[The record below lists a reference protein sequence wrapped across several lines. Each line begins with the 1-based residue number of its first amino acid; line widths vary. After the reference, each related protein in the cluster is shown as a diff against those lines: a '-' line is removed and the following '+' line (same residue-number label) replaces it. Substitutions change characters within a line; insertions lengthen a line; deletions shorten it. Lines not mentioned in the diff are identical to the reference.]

1 MDSQP
6 EQIPKSERLSSHLPV
21 AMQLGLGLWRHSH
34 ILEFWL
40 SCSYAVTSTVSWCIQ
55 QPCPGVSFS
64 QLHTH
69 LLPIYWLLNSF
80 FLFYFDVLWAL
91 RKGGWYRRALS
102 LYSAFD
108 QLLSVC
114 INKYGMHKEA
124 SHQSWERH
132 RSLLLGPRLPPPQVV
147 ELLATGGFVFK
158 MKWNW
163 CIWYMLCEF
172 FKLLYVMEI
181 TSVGKLLLLLM
192 GIS

>member
-1 MDSQP
+1 MDSQL

-40 SCSYAVTSTVSWCIQ
+40 SCSYAVTSTTVSWCIQ

-108 QLLSVC
+108 QLLSVLTSMGC
-114 INKYGMHKEA
+114 IKKPLTKVERDTDLFSWVQDFHHHKLWN
-124 SHQSWERH
+124 SW
-132 RSLLLGPRLPPPQVV
+132 PQVV
-147 ELLATGGFVFK
+147 LFLRWNEIDVYDICFV
-158 MKWNW
+158 N
-163 CIWYMLCEF
+163 F
-172 FKLLYVMEI
+172 FNYCM
-181 TSVGKLLLLLM
+181 
-192 GIS
+192 